1 MSLMSIASITGIA
14 LSGMNAQTSRL
25 AAAANN
31 IANADTPD
39 YRRQMVSLTSI
50 SDHAGVETTVTSGPE
65 DVDLATEMLE
75 LAEAELGYRANA
87 AVFEAGAD
95 LWDVLAIIKRD

>member
-1 MSLMSIASITGIA
+1 MNIASITGIA

-25 AAAANN
+25 AAVADN

-39 YRRQMVSLTSI
+39 YKRQTVSLISTS
-50 SDHAGVETTVTSGPE
+50 DPAGVETSFTSGPE
-65 DVDLATEMLE
+65 GVDLATEMLE
-75 LAEAELGYRANA
+75 LTEAELGYKANA

-95 LWDVLAIIKRD
+95 LWDVLATIKRD

>member
-1 MSLMSIASITGIA
+1 MNIASITGIA
-14 LSGMNAQTSRL
+14 LSGMNAQTNRL
-25 AAAANN
+25 AAVANN

-39 YRRQMVSLTSI
+39 YKRQTVASVSTSNP
-50 SDHAGVETTVTSGPE
+50 AGVGTTVTSGAE

-75 LAEAELGYRANA
+75 LSEAELSYKANA

-95 LWDVLAIIKRD
+95 LWDVLAAVKRD